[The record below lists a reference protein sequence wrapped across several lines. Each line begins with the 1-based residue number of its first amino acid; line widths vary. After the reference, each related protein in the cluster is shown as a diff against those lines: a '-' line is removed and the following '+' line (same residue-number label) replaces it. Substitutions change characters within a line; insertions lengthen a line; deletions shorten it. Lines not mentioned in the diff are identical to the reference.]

1 MKNQAGVEESG
12 ETLAEAAGATCDQHN
27 SNKSGSGIGMAT
39 GGCLPSAELQT
50 AHSNARI
57 NVCDFN
63 LLHNYFLHMFESS
76 EDTNVLKDKHKKN
89 KKSKAKCPK
98 SREKRPMEPLSS
110 LYYSVPE
117 IKISRNASWFAM
129 FASVRRTCL
138 EHQSRAATLLQVVFD
153 TFIICFCRFFLNLFI
168 ISIHPIPFHTT
179 VAPCATSIRRWS
191 FSIKN
196 IFPGGCCCCLARRRG
211 VR

>member
-27 SNKSGSGIGMAT
+27 SNKSGGIGMAT

-138 EHQSRAATLLQVVFD
+138 EHQSRAATLLQVLY
-153 TFIICFCRFFLNLFI
+153 ISFC
-168 ISIHPIPFHTT
+168 PFHHFMSTNHIS
-179 VAPCATSIRRWS
+179 P
-191 FSIKN
+191 
-196 IFPGGCCCCLARRRG
+196 L
-211 VR
+211 

>member
-12 ETLAEAAGATCDQHN
+12 ETLAAGATCDQHN
-27 SNKSGSGIGMAT
+27 SNKSAGTGMAT

-98 SREKRPMEPLSS
+98 SREKRPMEPGLSS

-138 EHQSRAATLLQVVFD
+138 EHQSRAATLLQVVSSF
-153 TFIICFCRFFLNLFI
+153 FFFLFD
-168 ISIHPIPFHTT
+168 P
-179 VAPCATSIRRWS
+179 S
-191 FSIKN
+191 FKL
-196 IFPGGCCCCLARRRG
+196 GGCCCCLAGGWGMR
-211 VR
+211 